1 MTKFHEK
8 VEGRTKQIFGEM
20 IGDGRLVSEG
30 KEQVRKAE
38 VKPQPDDRE
47 IGSSLDKER

>member
-20 IGDGRLVSEG
+20 ISDGRLVRG
-30 KEQVRKAE
+30 QRT
-38 VKPQPDDRE
+38 
-47 IGSSLDKER
+47 SSQG

>member
-1 MTKFHEK
+1 MTKFHDK

-30 KEQVRKAE
+30 KEQIRKSE
-38 VKPQPDDRE
+38 LKPETNNRKESADSSNDR
-47 IGSSLDKER
+47 